1 MDGKTLQNCFVKM
14 SNVKGIED
22 MMGASLISMHIDFLF
37 TFRNLPVTPMADGIW
52 IERVKTLRDSAFI
65 IYLPF
70 FSHYL
75 FEFVI

>member
-37 TFRNLPVTPMADGIW
+37 MFRNLPVTPM
-52 IERVKTLRDSAFI
+52 VKTLRDSAFI